1 MATTHYSELKVYAL
15 STEGVENASC
25 EFSLETLSP
34 TYRLI
39 IGVPGKSNAF
49 AISTKLGIPCE
60 LIDDAKSRLSENDK
74 SFEDLMVDLE
84 QKRHEVEENA
94 RKAASDLAA
103 AEQKLA
109 DATAREEKIKSQRE
123 ELIRQAHED
132 AAAI

>member
-84 QKRHEVEENA
+84 QKRHEVEE
-94 RKAASDLAA
+94 KQ
-103 AEQKLA
+103 EKLHQ
-109 DATAREEKIKSQRE
+109 I
-123 ELIRQAHED
+123 
-132 AAAI
+132 